1 MKDVSVLVKQLGSSE
16 ITQRRQAR
24 TSLVDMGGDS
34 IEYLIAALYDEDPL
48 IRCQAAIALYEIR
61 NPHTPYALVKDLE
74 DDNPVKRWDAAEN
87 LVCYDRAGVLALLEA
102 LTHRFDSPLLRAGAH
117 HVFRTLKKNGR
128 LTPEEIKVLDS
139 FNNLISSALVPWAA
153 QAALESLKQ
162 SGCLEDVPVRS
173 R

>member
-87 LVCYDRAGVLALLEA
+87 LVCFDRAGVLALLEA